1 MAFMPSDRHWDLR
14 ITRRCLREDL
24 RLDPNASESAEEHVE
39 VHPLVRAF
47 VERRGQSPI
56 GQETF
61 RCGTE
66 VTGLPLYTLHFGDDR
81 GATWHQESVPPGT
94 ASEYKLG
101 IVWLLG
107 VRTEHDYDGLCA
119 LGDDLLP
126 TTEDAQGFID
136 DQAYTFARVLVEEV
150 PLLLDRAELNRGQII
165 EAVIGDGIRV
175 RLFCDP
181 DDQAPLLTVAISS
194 RPLPGVVTLV
204 PQWQARLVLAFFPAD
219 NFATL
224 SVANDIG
231 GQPLEA
237 GESAYCS
244 FAR

>member
-1 MAFMPSDRHWDLR
+1 MALMPSDRHWDLR

-24 RLDPNASESAEEHVE
+24 RLDPNASRSAEEHSG

-81 GATWHQESVPPGT
+81 GATWHQESVPPGL
-94 ASEYKLG
+94 ASDYELG

-107 VRTEHDYDGLCA
+107 IRTGHDYDGLCD

-126 TTEDAQGFID
+126 TTEDAQAFID
-136 DQAYTFARVLVEEV
+136 DQAHTFARVMVEEV
-150 PLLLDRAELNRGQII
+150 PPLLDRAERNRGQII
-165 EAVIGDGIRV
+165 EGVIGGGIRV
-175 RLFCDP
+175 RLFHDH
-181 DDQAPLLTVAISS
+181 DDAAPLLTVAISS
-194 RPLPGVVTLV
+194 RPFPSVVGLV
-204 PQWQARLVLAFFPAD
+204 PQWQARLLLAFFPAD
-219 NFATL
+219 DFATL
-224 SVANDIG
+224 SVTTEIG
-231 GQPLEA
+231 GQPLEDD
-237 GESAYCS
+237 ESAYCS